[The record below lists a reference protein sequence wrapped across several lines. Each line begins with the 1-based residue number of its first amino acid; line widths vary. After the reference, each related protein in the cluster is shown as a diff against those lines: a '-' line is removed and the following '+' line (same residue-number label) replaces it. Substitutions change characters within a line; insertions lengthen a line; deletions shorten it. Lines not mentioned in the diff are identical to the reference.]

1 MIIPPSLDLPGLP
14 ADRPEIVA
22 YSSGRG
28 PRPTIGRGA
37 GLACPADKPLRDRLR
52 AMAADLVASWRSGGM
67 PTGARSAAGLRLQ
80 AENLCNRAGAGE
92 SHVGWTMVTIVSEH
106 WRDKLSG
113 GLSGRR
119 LLLLPDCPMVAGLT
133 EESDGSRPPRLCG
146 PGCVIGTLWGAAR
159 EQGWVVETTS
169 QAVAGIGGLLT
180 GQYDGIL
187 GVARLEHLEKAFAMV
202 PAFALP
208 IAAVPF
214 HPQSLTQL
222 DTPAGGSAACASAAS
237 QSALD
242 AEWVLG
248 LLGVAGGQIAPVAD
262 HLPLLREA
270 AELFLPASLRGIA
283 ATAGV
288 PEALDWMEGRPEP
301 LVSTARFAADYLGR
315 GGKFLRPFITLASF
329 EALTAKDE
337 DSAGTGKRAAEQTAV
352 RAAVRAAAV
361 AVEVFHKASLI
372 HDDIEDADEMR
383 YGRKSLHKEVGIPV
397 AINTGDHLLGFGYRI
412 MATLPEVDAGCRAD
426 LVAML
431 SEAHIR
437 LARGQGAELWW
448 RDTRDTPLTVCE
460 ALAIYGLKTSPAF
473 EVALSIGVRL
483 AGVLP
488 SEAGAI
494 DRYARH
500 VGVGFQVLND
510 LKDWHGDPENARH
523 AAGDL
528 LGGRPTVMWAL
539 ACERIPAAE
548 LQRLSCLAGE
558 ARLPGGPTSADVIAA
573 ARRVYGLADV
583 FARAVNIVDAERAGA
598 LAAAA
603 TCRRPRLREVLEFLL
618 DLAVPEG
625 AATQLVG

>member
-1 MIIPPSLDLPGLP
+1 MLNPPSLDLPGLS
-14 ADRPEIVA
+14 ADRPETIA
-22 YSSGRG
+22 YPSARG
-28 PRPTIGRGA
+28 PRPAVGRGA
-37 GLACPADKPLRDRLR
+37 GLACPAEKPLRDRLR

-67 PTGARSAAGLRLQ
+67 PAGARSAAGLRSQ
-80 AENLCNRAGAGE
+80 AEILCQRAGAGA

-106 WRDKLSG
+106 WRDKLSAG
-113 GLSGRR
+113 SSGRR
-119 LLLLPDCPMVAGLT
+119 LLLLPDCPMAARPA
-133 EESDGSRPPRLCG
+133 ESSDVSRPPHLCG

-159 EQGWVVETTS
+159 EQGWVVETTPR
-169 QAVAGIGGLLT
+169 AVAGIGGLLT

-214 HPQSLTQL
+214 DPQGVTTL
-222 DTPAGGSAACASAAS
+222 DSPAGGSAACASAAAR
-237 QSALD
+237 SALD
-242 AEWVLG
+242 VEWVLG
-248 LLGVAGGQIAPVAD
+248 LLGVAGGQTAPVAD

-288 PEALDWMEGRPEP
+288 PDALDWMEGRPEP

-337 DSAGTGKRAAEQTAV
+337 DSAGRSDADRT
-352 RAAVRAAAV
+352 AVRAAAV

-372 HDDIEDADEMR
+372 HDDIEDADGMR
-383 YGRKSLHKEVGIPV
+383 YGRKTLHEEVGIPV

-412 MATLPEVDAGCRAD
+412 MATLPKVDAGCRAD

-431 SEAHIR
+431 SEAHVR

-448 RDTRDTPLTVCE
+448 RDTRDTPLTVPE
-460 ALAIYGLKTSPAF
+460 ALTIYGLKTSPAF

-483 AGVLP
+483 AGVVP
-488 SEAGAI
+488 TAAGAI

-539 ACERIPAAE
+539 ARERVPAAD
-548 LQRLSCLAGE
+548 LQRLSRLAEE
-558 ARLPGGPTSADVIAA
+558 ARLPGGPSSADVIAA
-573 ARRVYGLADV
+573 ARRLYGSADV
-583 FARAVNIVDAERAGA
+583 FARAASIVDAERAGA

-603 TCRRPRLREVLEFLL
+603 TCRRSRLREVFEFLL

-625 AATQLVG
+625 AAAQLVG

>member
-1 MIIPPSLDLPGLP
+1 
-14 ADRPEIVA
+14 
-22 YSSGRG
+22 
-28 PRPTIGRGA
+28 
-37 GLACPADKPLRDRLR
+37 
-52 AMAADLVASWRSGGM
+52 
-67 PTGARSAAGLRLQ
+67 
-80 AENLCNRAGAGE
+80 
-92 SHVGWTMVTIVSEH
+92 VT
-106 WRDKLSG
+106 
-113 GLSGRR
+113 
-119 LLLLPDCPMVAGLT
+119 A
-133 EESDGSRPPRLCG
+133 
-146 PGCVIGTLWGAAR
+146 
-159 EQGWVVETTS
+159 
-169 QAVAGIGGLLT
+169 
-180 GQYDGIL
+180 
-187 GVARLEHLEKAFAMV
+187 
-202 PAFALP
+202 
-208 IAAVPF
+208 
-214 HPQSLTQL
+214 L
-222 DTPAGGSAACASAAS
+222 DTSAGGSAACASAAAR
-237 QSALD
+237 SALD

-248 LLGVAGGQIAPVAD
+248 LLGVAGGQTAPVAD

-288 PEALDWMEGRPEP
+288 PDALDWMEGRPEP

-337 DSAGTGKRAAEQTAV
+337 DSAEKGDADRT
-352 RAAVRAAAV
+352 AVRAAAV

-372 HDDIEDADEMR
+372 HDDIEDADGMR
-383 YGRKSLHKEVGIPV
+383 YGRKTLHEEVGIPV

-431 SEAHIR
+431 SEAHVR

-448 RDTRDTPLTVCE
+448 RDTRDTPLTVSE
-460 ALAIYGLKTSPAF
+460 ALTIYGLKTSPAF

-483 AGVLP
+483 AGVIP
-488 SEAGAI
+488 MAAGAI

-539 ACERIPAAE
+539 ARERVPAAD
-548 LQRLSCLAGE
+548 LQRLSRLAND
-558 ARLPGGPTSADVIAA
+558 ARLPGGPSSADVIAA
-573 ARRVYGLADV
+573 ARRLYGSADV
-583 FARAVNIVDAERAGA
+583 FARAASIVDAERAGA

-603 TCRRPRLREVLEFLL
+603 TCRRPRLREVFEFLL

-625 AATQLVG
+625 AAAQLVG

>member
-1 MIIPPSLDLPGLP
+1 MPNPPSLDLPGLS
-14 ADRPEIVA
+14 ADRPQSIGYPPTRSVRSPAPVA
-22 YSSGRG
+22 
-28 PRPTIGRGA
+28 GA
-37 GLACPADKPLRDRLR
+37 LACPSEKPVRDRLR

-67 PTGARSAAGLRLQ
+67 PAGVRSAAGLRSQ
-80 AENLCNRAGAGE
+80 AETLCQRAGAGA

-106 WRDKLSG
+106 WRDKISAG
-113 GLSGRR
+113 SSGRR
-119 LLLLPDCPMVAGLT
+119 LLLLPDCPMVVRRDDDTDVA
-133 EESDGSRPPRLCG
+133 RPPHLCG

-159 EQGWVVETTS
+159 EQGWVVETTPR
-169 QAVAGIGGLLT
+169 AVAGIGGLLT

-187 GVARLEHLEKAFAMV
+187 GIARLEHLEKAFAML

-214 HPQSLTQL
+214 EPQGVTPS
-222 DTPAGGSAACASAAS
+222 DSPAGGSAACAAAATR
-237 QSALD
+237 SALD
-242 AEWVLG
+242 VEWVLG
-248 LLGVAGGQIAPVAD
+248 LLGVAGGQTAPVAD

-283 ATAGV
+283 STAGV
-288 PEALDWMEGRPEP
+288 PDALDWMEGRPEP

-329 EALTAKDE
+329 EALVADDR
-337 DSAGTGKRAAEQTAV
+337 DSARGEGADRT
-352 RAAVRAAAV
+352 AVRAAAV

-372 HDDIEDADEMR
+372 HDDIEDADGMR
-383 YGRKSLHKEVGIPV
+383 YGRKSLHEEVGIPV

-431 SEAHIR
+431 SEAHVR

-448 RDTRDTPLTVCE
+448 RDTRDTPLTVPE

-483 AGVLP
+483 AGVSP
-488 SEAGAI
+488 AEAGAI

-500 VGVGFQVLND
+500 VGIGFQVLND

-539 ACERIPAAE
+539 ARERVAAAD
-548 LQRLSCLAGE
+548 LQRLSRLAEE
-558 ARLPGGPTSADVIAA
+558 ARLPGGPSAADVIAE
-573 ARRVYGLADV
+573 ARRLYGAADV
-583 FARAVNIVDAERAGA
+583 FSRAANIVDAERAGA

-603 TCRRPRLREVLEFLL
+603 TCRRPRLREVFEFLL

-625 AATQLVG
+625 AAAQLVG